1 MKKQQGINRPKSILY
16 RVVMAIMAAC
26 VPIAAY
32 FCDLIYY
39 VMKSDLLAALA
50 KLQGNTQDTGETEDW
65 LSLHKVVT
73 DFLPF
78 LKGGTFDGA
87 KLQNVIAPIRGALIA
102 FAVLF
107 VLAVV
112 IAVVIF
118 FFSCFSRGKLVPL
131 CIAGGGLLSMIGMR
145 IAFSY
150 VAGPLLDG
158 TVSLSN
164 LIGSG
169 LLSSL
174 ISMVATL
181 SIFQLS
187 TGYFLMLFLYI
198 GMIMWAGA
206 NLLVDA
212 GEKAQKKPQ
221 KVY

>member
-16 RVVMAIMAAC
+16 RVIMAIMAVC
-26 VPIAAY
+26 VPVAAY

-39 VMKSDLLAALA
+39 VTKSDLFALLA
-50 KLQGNTQDTGETEDW
+50 KLQGNTQDVGEPEDSW
-65 LSLHKVVT
+65 SLHRVVT
-73 DFLPF
+73 ELLPTF
-78 LKGGTFDGA
+78 KGGTFDGA

-102 FAVLF
+102 FAVFF

-131 CIAGGGLLSMIGMR
+131 CIAGGGLLSMIGLR

-164 LIGSG
+164 LTGSG

-174 ISMVATL
+174 LSMVATL

>member
-1 MKKQQGINRPKSILY
+1 MKKQQGIKQPKSILY
-16 RVVMAIMAAC
+16 RVVMAIMAVC

-32 FCDLIYY
+32 FCDFIYY
-39 VMKSDLLAALA
+39 VTKSDLFALLA
-50 KLQGNTQDTGETEDW
+50 KLQGNTQDVGETEDSW
-65 LSLHKVVT
+65 SLHRAVT
-73 DFLPF
+73 ELLPT

-87 KLQNVIAPIRGALIA
+87 KLQNVIAPIRAALIA
-102 FAVLF
+102 FAVFF

-131 CIAGGGLLSMIGMR
+131 CIAGGGLLSMIGLR

-212 GEKAQKKPQ
+212 GEKAKKKPQ

>member
-1 MKKQQGINRPKSILY
+1 MKKQQGIKQPKNILY

-26 VPIAAY
+26 VPVAAY
-32 FCDLIYY
+32 FCDFIYY
-39 VMKSDLLAALA
+39 VTKSDLFALLA
-50 KLQGNTQDTGETEDW
+50 KLQGNTQDVGETEDSW
-65 LSLHKVVT
+65 SLHRAVT
-73 DFLPF
+73 ELLPTF
-78 LKGGTFDGA
+78 KGGTFDSG
-87 KLQNVIAPIRGALIA
+87 KLQNAIAPIRGALIA
-102 FAVLF
+102 FAVFF

-131 CIAGGGLLSMIGMR
+131 CIAGGGLLSMIGLR

-150 VAGPLLDG
+150 IAGPLLDG

-164 LIGSG
+164 LTGSG

-174 ISMVATL
+174 LSMVATL

>member
-16 RVVMAIMAAC
+16 RVVMAIMAVC
-26 VPIAAY
+26 VPVAAY
-32 FCDLIYY
+32 FCNFIYY
-39 VMKSDLLAALA
+39 VTKSDLFAFLA

-87 KLQNVIAPIRGALIA
+87 KLQNAIAPIRGALIA
-102 FAVLF
+102 FAVFF

-131 CIAGGGLLSMIGMR
+131 CIAGGGLLSMIGLR